1 MVHWPKSV
9 AGYVLA
15 LTRAVI
21 VVGGVVQLAI
31 LLSSHLLVLAFLV
44 VVALTTGA
52 LIVWHRKAAAAHD
65 LAVADAPS
73 FGDVPRNV
81 ISARTYISQDLERE
95 SYGRPARGL
104 GGSTAPGRSEWRAP
118 LPNSSIPRHSPGD
131 DEHRPPVR
139 TDEHARERF
148 RSNSIRTN
156 LAALTD
162 PHARLLG
169 GDLLPHAASAW
180 SVMPSGSMPSAHTL
194 RSDRLP
200 SSAMSSAVSL
210 QAIDSA
216 TIRVEPS
223 GLPPYRW

>member
-15 LTRAVI
+15 LMRAVI

-118 LPNSSIPRHSPGD
+118 LPNSSIPRHSPAMMNI
-131 DEHRPPVR
+131 VR
-139 TDEHARERF
+139 
-148 RSNSIRTN
+148 
-156 LAALTD
+156 
-162 PHARLLG
+162 
-169 GDLLPHAASAW
+169 
-180 SVMPSGSMPSAHTL
+180 PSGPTSMHANGSGPIRSEPTSPPSRTRTHAF
-194 RSDRLP
+194 S
-200 SSAMSSAVSL
+200 
-210 QAIDSA
+210 
-216 TIRVEPS
+216 VEICS
-223 GLPPYRW
+223 RTQPPRGA